1 MNDAK
6 TLAERAA
13 AAVIQLRDT
22 TNQTLVV
29 KRAGWADLIEQ
40 QAAEIERMRQ
50 PVQMVDEPVAYGCHI
65 DLPDSKYDDCVLD
78 MGRPNDCLY
87 ARKYG
92 DSARNHC
99 GERNPVAVKRA
110 STSAQ
115 AAPAYVP
122 LSEELRAGR
131 PDAPAAIPYVPLSE
145 SELEEI
151 VVQEQFLLVC
161 DGMDEFREIARHI
174 ESLVVAR
181 MRGEYKK

>member
-50 PVQMVDEPVAYGCHI
+50 PVQMADEPVAYGCHI

-99 GERNPVAVKRA
+99 GEWKPVAVKRA

-122 LSEELRAGR
+122 LTNEDFEEATH
-131 PDAPAAIPYVPLSE
+131 E
-145 SELEEI
+145 SGLDWHRGWPI
-151 VVQEQFLLVC
+151 
-161 DGMDEFREIARHI
+161 GDEPNRYAVLCSAI
-174 ESLVVAR
+174 ESIVVAR